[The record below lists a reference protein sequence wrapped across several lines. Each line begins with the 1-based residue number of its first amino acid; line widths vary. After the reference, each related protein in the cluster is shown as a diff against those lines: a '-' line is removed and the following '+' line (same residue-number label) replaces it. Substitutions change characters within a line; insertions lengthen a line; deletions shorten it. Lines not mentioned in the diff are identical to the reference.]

1 MALIR
6 AEIALPDELTLRASA
21 RVLAPPA
28 FQDSDPWNAAESRF
42 RGEQVRA
49 LILVTARY
57 REIAGSKS
65 RLNPSDLPD
74 GCTFINVE
82 VHVSGISFDHI
93 RSSRSIG
100 FHSRDGCWKTV
111 LPGEE
116 EEDGGGERGNLN
128 FSGFFQSL
136 KRDESGGR
144 DENDRGQRVN
154 RIDRQE
160 ITRICKGTLCMGTEC
175 RGRVC
180 GKNLIPLPL
189 FAVFNKMRKPLLARV
204 LSLIAL
210 RRGRCAQIRGSVLI
224 IIHRCI
230 INGIRNSQAQV
241 AKTPCYS
248 TRIDL
253 S

>member
-1 MALIR
+1 M
-6 AEIALPDELTLRASA
+6 
-21 RVLAPPA
+21 
-28 FQDSDPWNAAESRF
+28 
-42 RGEQVRA
+42 
-49 LILVTARY
+49 
-57 REIAGSKS
+57 
-65 RLNPSDLPD
+65 
-74 GCTFINVE
+74 
-82 VHVSGISFDHI
+82 
-93 RSSRSIG
+93 
-100 FHSRDGCWKTV
+100 
-111 LPGEE
+111 
-116 EEDGGGERGNLN
+116 GGGERGNLN